1 MPHPNDTKRV
11 TKTSLYS
18 WVLYK
23 NIPLQLTVIGVIVIT
38 VAMRVLPLEMQKRI
52 INEAIG
58 MKDLPAL
65 YRYCA
70 IYIGAVTVAGIL
82 KFIINLIQVNIGER
96 TLKIVRERLYEHL
109 LSLPVQFYRRTSPGN
124 VISYIITEFIPVA
137 TFIGQAVAVP
147 AVNILTF
154 FAMAGYMIHLN
165 PTIGLISIAIY
176 QIGRAHV

>member
-1 MPHPNDTKRV
+1 MPHPNDRKRV

-23 NIPLQLTVIGVIVIT
+23 SIPLQLTVVGIIVIT
-38 VAMRVLPLEMQKRI
+38 VAMRVFPLEMQKRI

-65 YRYCA
+65 WRYCA
-70 IYIGAVTVAGIL
+70 LYIGAVTLAGLL
-82 KFIINLIQVNIGER
+82 KFIINLMQVHIGEKA
-96 TLKIVRERLYEHL
+96 LKTIRERLYEHL

-124 VISYIITEFIPVA
+124 VISYLITEFIPVA

-154 FAMAGYMIHLN
+154 L
-165 PTIGLISIAIY
+165 
-176 QIGRAHV
+176 GR